1 MLGVAVACQPPETPP
16 SVPLGSPLHGL
27 DETNTGRFRVGE
39 ALFNRVFVPE
49 DGLGPLFN
57 DNQCSACH
65 TVPATG
71 GTGDQLVTRA
81 SRTESDGRC
90 NLLSEAGGE
99 NVRLQ
104 ATPAMRAH
112 GIEHQPMPAGATEQV
127 RFNVPFVFGMGLLE
141 AIPEKQILERA
152 DPDDRDRDG
161 ISGRP
166 GRDTEGRFARF
177 GRKADQPTLRAFV
190 EIAAHLEMGLTT
202 PAHPKESVIE
212 GLPFPEGVDPKP
224 EPELT
229 EAEVELLTDFVRFLA
244 PPSQMPVENEA
255 ERRLVER
262 GEELFRSVGC
272 SGCHTPS
279 MTTGRHPIKALSR
292 KQVYLYSDL
301 LLHDMGPDLANVCAP
316 GATRNEMRTEPL
328 MGLGRRSLYLHDGR
342 ANDLTQ
348 AILLHGGEA
357 SGVRARFQALSEGQ
371 KHALLRFLQS
381 L

>member
-1 MLGVAVACQPPETPP
+1 MLVAMAGCQPPETPP
-16 SVPLGSPLHGL
+16 SVPLGSPVYGL
-27 DETNTGRFRVGE
+27 DEQNTGRFRVGE
-39 ALFNRVFVPE
+39 ALFNRVFTPE

-71 GTGDQLVTRA
+71 GTGDQLVTRV

-104 ATPAMRAH
+104 ATPALQAF
-112 GIEHQPMPAGATEQV
+112 GVKHQPMPKGATDHV
-127 RFNVPFVFGMGLLE
+127 RFNVPFIFGLGLIE
-141 AIPEKQILERA
+141 AIPEAQILERA
-152 DPDDRDRDG
+152 DPDDRDRNG
-161 ISGRP
+161 ISGKP
-166 GRDTEGRFARF
+166 GRDTRGQFSRF
-177 GRKADQPTLRAFV
+177 GRKGDQPTLRAFV
-190 EIAAHLEMGLTT
+190 ESAAHLEMGLTT
-202 PAHPKESVIE
+202 PAHPQESVIS
-212 GLPFPEGVDPKP
+212 GVPFPAGVDPRP

-229 EAEVELLTDFVRFLA
+229 EAEVELLTDFVRFLG
-244 PPSQMPVENEA
+244 PPPRGSA
-255 ERRLVER
+255 ESAEDVRMIER
-262 GEELFRSVGC
+262 GEQLFRSTGC
-272 SGCHTPS
+272 TSCHTPS
-279 MTTGRHPIKALSR
+279 MTTGRHPIDALSR
-292 KQVYLYSDL
+292 KQVHLYSDL

-316 GATRNEMRTEPL
+316 GASRNEMRTEPL

-342 ANDLTQ
+342 TTDLTE

-357 SGVRARFQALSEGQ
+357 SGVRERFRALNEVQ